1 MGLWSFI
8 TGEDLDAIEAQ
19 SAATDAKLAEL
30 NRQKLEN
37 GSWNQATYDQASAN
51 LDKSRIIDAEGQVAD
66 AAAEGFQEGVANVRG
81 TIGDILALPFRLIPP
96 IGWLLIAGA
105 LFFYFGGG
113 VLVRKKVTSA

>member
-1 MGLWSFI
+1 MGLWSLI
-8 TGEDLDAIEAQ
+8 TGEDLEAAQAQ
-19 SAATDAKLAEL
+19 SAAADAKLAEL
-30 NRQKLEN
+30 NRQKLER
-37 GSWNQATYDQASAN
+37 GVWDQATYDQAAKQLADSSLA
-51 LDKSRIIDAEGQVAD
+51 DAQDQVAG
-66 AAAEGFQEGVANVRG
+66 AFAEGFNDGVSNVRG